1 MVLADVVAAAVKNF
15 CRALAGGAA
24 AVVVCRAVTNDF
36 PALPGSRETGPAKGE
51 EPRGFLE
58 VVKGTAK
65 LRLDDQEG
73 EGTFAG
79 GGPPVEDSVVTIEP
93 GSGEKRSAATP
104 DLPEEFSSQ
113 SSKPGG
119 HR

>member
-1 MVLADVVAAAVKNF
+1 MM
-15 CRALAGGAA
+15 
-24 AVVVCRAVTNDF
+24 TNDF

-65 LRLDDQEG
+65 LRLDDPESG
-73 EGTFAG
+73 DSAYSG
-79 GGPPVEDSVVTIEP
+79 GGPPDEDSVVTVEP
-93 GSGEKRSAATP
+93 GGGGGGEKRTSVSTEYS
-104 DLPEEFSSQ
+104 EEISSHN
-113 SSKPGG
+113 KPPG